1 MTTQSKP
8 QTPQDDLLDT
18 HILLNNAGVPANDLV
33 SERVRWL
40 LRHSLIIDV
49 EAALGRLKTYLEGDH
64 E

>member
-1 MTTQSKP
+1 MTTQNNAP
-8 QTPQDDLLDT
+8 TPQEDLQTT